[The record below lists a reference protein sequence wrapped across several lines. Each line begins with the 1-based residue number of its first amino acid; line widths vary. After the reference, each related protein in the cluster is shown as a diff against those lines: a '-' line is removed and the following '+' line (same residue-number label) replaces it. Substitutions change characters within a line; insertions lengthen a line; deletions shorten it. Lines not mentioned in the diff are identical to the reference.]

1 MLTNSIRPRQPS
13 DEAEPS
19 KLTRGLVL
27 SDGPKDGVLLKF
39 LSVLDQGIFVVQYQ
53 SSCSGSMTGV
63 SAAQLT
69 P

>member
-1 MLTNSIRPRQPS
+1 MLTNSIRPRQSS

-19 KLTRGLVL
+19 ELTRRLVL
-27 SDGPKDGVLLKF
+27 SDDPNDGVLLKF

-53 SSCSGSMTGV
+53 SSCNGSMTGV
-63 SAAQLT
+63 SAARVT